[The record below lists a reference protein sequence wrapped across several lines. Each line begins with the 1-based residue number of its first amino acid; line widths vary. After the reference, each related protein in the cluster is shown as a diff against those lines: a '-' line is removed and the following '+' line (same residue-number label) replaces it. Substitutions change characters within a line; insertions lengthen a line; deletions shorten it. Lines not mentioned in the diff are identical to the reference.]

1 MVTKGRL
8 EAFSDGVFAI
18 VITLLA
24 FDLKRPDVGADASL
38 AAALWH
44 QWPAY
49 LAYFV
54 GFLQIGVMWLNHHR
68 VFQQVRA
75 VDGVLLVLNLNLLMW
90 VALVPFATG
99 VVADHLR
106 DGGQN
111 AATAM
116 ALFSGVLLANAISF
130 VGLFSWITHDERITG
145 SLPPPAVVRAARI
158 RFGVG
163 LGAYLGALG
172 LSFVVPYAALA
183 VHAVMAL
190 YYAFDQATVAS
201 EASLQGAPPP

>member
-24 FDLKRPDVGADASL
+24 FDLKRPDVGTDASL
-38 AAALWH
+38 ASALWD

-68 VFQQVRA
+68 LFQQVRA

-116 ALFSGVLLANAISF
+116 ALFSGVLLANAI
-130 VGLFSWITHDERITG
+130 
-145 SLPPPAVVRAARI
+145 

-183 VHAVMAL
+183 VHAIMAL

-201 EASLQGAPPP
+201 EASAQGAPPP

>member
-24 FDLKRPDVGADASL
+24 FDLKRPSPEPGVSL
-38 AAALWH
+38 ASALWE

-49 LAYFV
+49 VAYFV

-68 VFQQVRA
+68 LFQQVRE
-75 VDGVLLVLNLNLLMW
+75 VDGVLLVLNLNLLLW

-99 VVADHLR
+99 IVADYLR
-106 DGGQN
+106 EGGSD

-116 ALFSGVLLANAISF
+116 VLFSAVLVLNAISF
-130 VGLFSWITHDERITG
+130 VALFAWVTHDERITG
-145 SLPPPAVVRAARI
+145 ALPPRPVVRAARV
-158 RFGVG
+158 RFGIG
-163 LGAYLGALG
+163 LGAYLGALV
-172 LSFVVPYAALA
+172 LSFFVPVAALA
-183 VHAVMAL
+183 VHGAMAL

-201 EASLQGAPPP
+201 EAAT